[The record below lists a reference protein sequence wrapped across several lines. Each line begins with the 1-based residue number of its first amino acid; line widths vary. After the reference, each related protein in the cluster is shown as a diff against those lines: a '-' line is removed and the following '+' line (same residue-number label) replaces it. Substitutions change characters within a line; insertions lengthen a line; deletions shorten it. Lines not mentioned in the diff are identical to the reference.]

1 MSCGQNIDCDIPVYR
16 ITEEILHK
24 LQGKN
29 NILFHGRYLKDGFS
43 IFHGNENKIHELL
56 VKTNNNHFQFF
67 KTHLRDIRNHSNT
80 VKNAFNEV

>member
-56 VKTNNNHFQFF
+56 VKTNNNHFNFF
-67 KTHLRDIRNHSNT
+67 KLTYETFVIIPIQ
-80 VKNAFNEV
+80 